1 MVALTRLV
9 RLKGAFA
16 VLSCYLEDWDDVPKE
31 TARS

>member
-16 VLSCYLEDWDDVPKE
+16 VLSCYLDWDDVPKE